1 MLSFL
6 LLLVIFSLAR
16 TRLLVLED
24 FGQLEKPLLGLV
36 NEQFELEVVSIK
48 YLLVIVNLSFFV
60 YIQNIEL
67 LNKSL

>member
-1 MLSFL
+1 M
-6 LLLVIFSLAR
+6 R
-16 TRLLVLED
+16 TRRVVSGD
-24 FGQLEKPLLGLV
+24 SRQLEEPLLGLV

>member
-36 NEQFELEVVSIK
+36 NEQFELEVVSQV
-48 YLLVIVNLSFFV
+48 VIG
-60 YIQNIEL
+60 YRARRAWP
-67 LNKSL
+67 K